1 MAVLRGGVIH
11 GWGTVSVGGVAAA
24 GADVSDDPC
33 PLVHQSCRRD
43 GEAVRRRSGHSLGE
57 MKKSHKWEVCVWW
70 WRAPLSSSYWCN

>member
-33 PLVHQSCRRD
+33 PLQTVCKTLYYWLLFTVLPILLDLKAMNQTFRGQSQLSN
-43 GEAVRRRSGHSLGE
+43 E
-57 MKKSHKWEVCVWW
+57 KKRIK
-70 WRAPLSSSYWCN
+70 